1 MVYNPLDTTDTMSA
15 SEDSQSYNQI
25 ENYSNS
31 VEKIMTIRERTEAAR
46 GAYQET
52 LRSHTGP
59 MKTLRALKSAAQCFF
74 SSRRVKNQQELHVA
88 TVAQTA
94 TKPEIEDSADKNI
107 DERSAKV
114 LDMQDELKAA
124 GQTQNG
130 EDAQAKPVASA
141 TKSTASIN
149 DPADSDTGVHNA
161 KFLNMQ
167 AELKAVLKKRA
178 GQTQNDED
186 AQAEPVAPATKST
199 ASIDDQLTP
208 DNGALLDNRAA
219 HHKIKVRPPKRH
231 PRPRNPRR
239 R

>member
-25 ENYSNS
+25 KNHSNS

-46 GAYQET
+46 GAYQDT

-74 SSRRVKNQQELHVA
+74 SSRRVKNQQELDVA
-88 TVAQTA
+88 NVAQTA
-94 TKPEIEDSADKNI
+94 TKPEIEDSADTNI
-107 DERSAKV
+107 GERSAKV
-114 LDMQDELKAA
+114 LDMQPEY
-124 GQTQNG
+124 
-130 EDAQAKPVASA
+130 
-141 TKSTASIN
+141 
-149 DPADSDTGVHNA
+149 PADPDPDPDKHNA
-161 KFLNMQ
+161 KALNFQ
-167 AELKAVLKKRA
+167 AELKEVLKKRA

-199 ASIDDQLTP
+199 ASVDDQLTP
-208 DNGALLDNRAA
+208 DNGALLDHQAA

-231 PRPRNPRR
+231 PRPRKPGRR
-239 R
+239 

>member
-1 MVYNPLDTTDTMSA
+1 MVYNPLATTDTMSA

-46 GAYQET
+46 GVYQDT

-74 SSRRVKNQQELHVA
+74 SSRRVKNQQELNVA

-94 TKPEIEDSADKNI
+94 TKPEIENSAETNI
-107 DERSAKV
+107 DAR
-114 LDMQDELKAA
+114 
-124 GQTQNG
+124 
-130 EDAQAKPVASA
+130 
-141 TKSTASIN
+141 
-149 DPADSDTGVHNA
+149 NA
-161 KFLNMQ
+161 KALDMQ
-167 AELKAVLKKRA
+167 AELESVLKKRA

-208 DNGALLDNRAA
+208 DNWALLDNQAA
-219 HHKIKVRPPKRH
+219 HHKNKVRPPKRK
-231 PRPRNPRR
+231 PRTRKPRTR
-239 R
+239 

>member
-15 SEDSQSYNQI
+15 SEDSQSSNQI

-46 GAYQET
+46 GAYQDT

-94 TKPEIEDSADKNI
+94 TKPEIKDSADTNI
-107 DERSAKV
+107 DERNAKVLDMPAEYSADTGDVHNAKV
-114 LDMQDELKAA
+114 LDMQPEY
-124 GQTQNG
+124 
-130 EDAQAKPVASA
+130 
-141 TKSTASIN
+141 
-149 DPADSDTGVHNA
+149 PADTDDVHNA

-208 DNGALLDNRAA
+208 DNGALLDHQAA

-231 PRPRNPRR
+231 PRPRKPGRR
-239 R
+239 